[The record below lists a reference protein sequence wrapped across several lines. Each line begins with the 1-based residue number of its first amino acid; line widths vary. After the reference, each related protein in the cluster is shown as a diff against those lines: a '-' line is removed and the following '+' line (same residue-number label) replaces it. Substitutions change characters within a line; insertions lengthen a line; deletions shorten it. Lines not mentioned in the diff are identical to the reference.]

1 MLVRRIARPLLSTFF
16 IAGGIDA
23 LRDPAQRA
31 VQAAPLIDK
40 CVATLPEAVK
50 QKIPAD
56 PETLVKINS
65 AIQIGGGVLLASGK
79 APRLAS
85 IALAGSLVPTTLV
98 GHDFWNETD
107 PSVRAMQRT
116 QFLKNVSLLGGLI
129 IASVDTEG
137 KPSLGWRGR
146 RAAKKARASVS
157 AALPLVAAQGHNA
170 GSRVEHAMAVASERG
185 SELGDTAKA
194 HGTDWIE
201 LAKERGSGIA
211 EIASKRAAELGEAT
225 KERGPDLLEVA
236 QKRGFELAE
245 MARERGSELA
255 DSALER
261 GTELAETA
269 RERRAELA
277 DLTRKHSAEI
287 AELARA
293 KSNDWAEV
301 VSEQTEVQG
310 KRARKRAEAALEKV
324 RAKKDE
330 LAH

>member
-40 CVATLPEAVK
+40 VVGTLPEAVK
-50 QKIPAD
+50 QKIATD

-65 AIQIGGGVLLASGK
+65 VIQIGGGVLLASGK
-79 APRLAS
+79 TPRLAS
-85 IALAGSLVPTTLV
+85 LALAGSLVPTTLV

-107 PSVRAMQRT
+107 PSARAMQRT
-116 QFLKNVSLLGGLI
+116 QFVKNVSLLGGLI

-146 RAAKKARASVS
+146 RAAKKARASFS
-157 AALPLVAAQGHNA
+157 AALPLVTAQGHHA
-170 GSRVEHAMAVASERG
+170 GSRIEHAMAVASERG
-185 SELGDTAKA
+185 TELGDNAKS
-194 HGTDWIE
+194 HGADLIE

-211 EIASKRAAELGEAT
+211 EIAGKRAAELGEAT
-225 KERGPDLLEVA
+225 KERGPDLLEVV
-236 QKRGFELAE
+236 QK
-245 MARERGSELA
+245 RGSELA
-255 DSALER
+255 ETARER
-261 GTELAETA
+261 GYELAETA
-269 RERRAELA
+269 RERRADLA
-277 DLTRKHSAEI
+277 ELTRKHSAEI
-287 AELARA
+287 AELARE
-293 KSNDWAEV
+293 KSNDWAET

-310 KRARKRAEAALEKV
+310 KRARKRAEAVLEQV

-330 LAH
+330 LAN